1 MLDDIH
7 YCINLSHTKS
17 VVICTW
23 SFSWTK
29 MQFLVDVREYVSE
42 VTVDSKEKI
51 LWPNFVLYATNG
63 SEIPTFG
70 VENLK

>member
-1 MLDDIH
+1 
-7 YCINLSHTKS
+7 
-17 VVICTW
+17 
-23 SFSWTK
+23 